1 MIHNFMILG
10 CYFPQHSY
18 NLIIMPYTIEQ
29 KIGNHTYLYEVES
42 YWDPEKKQPRQRRKY
57 LGKKDPEG
65 GQLVRP
71 RTRVVPRLC
80 KDYGHV
86 YLLQTTAERVG
97 LTAILKRIFP
107 KDYQTLLALAFF
119 EISEAAPL
127 YLFASWRE
135 FTDLKETPVLRSKE
149 LTAFT
154 QRLGCMEQ
162 ERLAFAS
169 AWIQQCG
176 EVEAIIFDITSL
188 SCYAEFIDY
197 VEWGYNR
204 DEESLPQINF
214 GVIYAEHVQLPLY
227 YQLYPGSI
235 PDVTTLKN
243 IVNYLELFQLKERLF
258 ILDRGFYSASNLST
272 MHQVQIK
279 FIIPMSSAVKV
290 FSALLSQNRR
300 KLSDLNTSFVFG
312 DEVLFH
318 VQDTVEINQI
328 ILQAHLYFNDRR
340 RSEEVSSF
348 LRKILELETAVQEQ
362 PFSNKEEAV
371 EYLASH
377 FKGAT
382 RFFHVKNNNGKLEI
396 RRNTRALSQRLA
408 TMGTTLMLTN
418 HADLDRAKILELYRR
433 KDYLEKT
440 FDVLKNE
447 FDGRRLRGHSKDVIN
462 GRLFIKFISLIL
474 YSAIANKMREK
485 DLFKHY
491 SMREIMYEL
500 KKLRIIEMHNGIS
513 YLTEISKRQREIFS
527 KLEVETPIIRA

>member
-1 MIHNFMILG
+1 M
-10 CYFPQHSY
+10 S
-18 NLIIMPYTIEQ
+18 YTIEQ

-57 LGKKDPEG
+57 LGKKDPES

-71 RTRVVPRLC
+71 RTRVAPRLC
-80 KDYGHV
+80 KDYGQV
-86 YLLQTTAERVG
+86 YLLETIAERLG

-107 KDYQTLLALAFF
+107 KDYHTLLALAFF

-154 QRLGCMEQ
+154 QRLGGMEQ
-162 ERLAFAS
+162 ERQAFAS

-176 EVEAIIFDITSL
+176 EVEAIVFDITSL

-258 ILDRGFYSASNLST
+258 ILDLGFYSASNLAT
-272 MHQVQIK
+272 MHQAQIK
-279 FIIPMSSAVKV
+279 FIIPMSRAVKV
-290 FSALLSQNRR
+290 FSVLLSKNRR

-318 VQDTVEINQI
+318 IQDTVEINQL

-340 RSEEVSSF
+340 RSEEASSF

-362 PFSNKEEAV
+362 SFSNKAEAV

-382 RFFHVKNNNGKLEI
+382 RFFHVKNNKGKLEI
-396 RRNTRALSQRLA
+396 RRNTKALSQRLA
-408 TMGTTLMLTN
+408 TMGITLMLTN
-418 HADLDRAKILELYRR
+418 HTDLDRAKILELYRR

-474 YSAIANKMREK
+474 YSALSNKMREK

-491 SMREIMYEL
+491 SIKEIMYEL
-500 KKLRIIEMHNGIS
+500 KKLRIIEMHNGLS
-513 YLTEISKRQREIFS
+513 YLTEISKRQRELFS

>member
-1 MIHNFMILG
+1 
-10 CYFPQHSY
+10 
-18 NLIIMPYTIEQ
+18 MPYTIEQ

-57 LGKKDPEG
+57 LGKKDPES
-65 GQLVRP
+65 GQLVRS
-71 RTRVVPRLC
+71 RTRVAPRLC

-86 YLLQTTAERVG
+86 YLLQTLAEQLG

-107 KDYQTLLALAFF
+107 KDHHTLLALAFF

-135 FTDLKETPVLRSKE
+135 STALKETPVLPSKE

-154 QRLGCMEQ
+154 QRLGGMEQ
-162 ERLAFAS
+162 ERRAFAS

-176 EVEAIIFDITSL
+176 EVEAIVFDITSL

-204 DEESLPQINF
+204 DEEALPQVNV
-214 GVIYAEHVQLPLY
+214 GVIYAEQVQLPLY

-272 MHQVQIK
+272 MHQAQIK
-279 FIIPMSSAVKV
+279 FIIPMSRAVKV

-312 DEVLFH
+312 EEVLFH
-318 VQDTVEINQI
+318 VQDTVEINQL

-340 RSEEVSSF
+340 RSEEASSF
-348 LRKILELETAVQEQ
+348 LRKVLELETAVQEQ
-362 PFSNKEEAV
+362 SFSNKEEAV
-371 EYLASH
+371 EYLVSH
-377 FKGAT
+377 CKGAT
-382 RFFHVKNNNGKLEI
+382 RFLQVKNNNGKLEI
-396 RRNTRALSQRLA
+396 RRNTKALSQRLA

-418 HADLDRAKILELYRR
+418 HTDLDRAKILELYRR

-447 FDGRRLRGHSKDVIN
+447 VDGKRLRGHSKDVIN

-474 YSAIANKMREK
+474 YSALANKMREK

-491 SMREIMYEL
+491 SIKEIMYEL
-500 KKLRIIEMHNGIS
+500 KKLRIVEMHNGLS
-513 YLTEISKRQREIFS
+513 YLTEISKRQRELYS
-527 KLEVETPIIRA
+527 KLEVKTPIIGA

>member
-1 MIHNFMILG
+1 
-10 CYFPQHSY
+10 
-18 NLIIMPYTIEQ
+18 MPYTIEQ

-57 LGKKDPEG
+57 LGKKDPES

-71 RTRVVPRLC
+71 RTRVAPRLC

-162 ERLAFAS
+162 ERL
-169 AWIQQCG
+169 
-176 EVEAIIFDITSL
+176 

-258 ILDRGFYSASNLST
+258 ILDWGFYSASNLST